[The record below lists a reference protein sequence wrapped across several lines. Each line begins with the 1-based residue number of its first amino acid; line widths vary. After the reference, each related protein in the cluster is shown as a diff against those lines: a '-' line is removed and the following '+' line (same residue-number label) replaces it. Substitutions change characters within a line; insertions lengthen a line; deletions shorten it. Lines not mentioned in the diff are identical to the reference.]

1 MKYKVAVV
9 LYERVEANSEEEA
22 KQTFQDDFEFQDLTY
37 AEYNIEEIYDA
48 QS

>member
-22 KQTFQDDFEFQDLTY
+22 KQKFKDDFEFADLNY
-37 AEYNIEEIYDA
+37 AEYNIEEIYDEK
-48 QS
+48 S

>member
-22 KQTFQDDFEFQDLTY
+22 KQKFKDDFEFQDLNY
-37 AEYNIEEIYDA
+37 AEYNIERIYDET
-48 QS
+48 S

>member
-22 KQTFQDDFEFQDLTY
+22 KQKFKDDFEFQDLTY
-37 AEYNIEEIYDA
+37 AEYNIEGIYDET
-48 QS
+48 S

>member
-1 MKYKVAVV
+1 MDYKVAVV
-9 LYERVEANSEEEA
+9 LYELVEADSEEQA
-22 KQTFQDDFEFQDLTY
+22 KQKFKDDFEFQDLTY